1 MHLRGSTGA
10 SALAFVTLATALSP
24 LPAHAG
30 TVAYG
35 PFNGNSNTKVGI
47 DTSTGLYNFISVNLA
62 GGDVAF
68 LIPPLP
74 IELPLG
80 GTQSFNT
87 ALTNAGFTP
96 NNGWKFVAGQNLPA
110 NSLVVTSDQV
120 AAAYPCP
127 PGLNNGKGTC
137 DGIFSKANGKM
148 NMGVAGESD
157 GFSVT
162 NVNPA
167 AQNGRWIQTLQNNLG
182 LLPVDNGGVPG
193 MPNNMDPYYG
203 VFGENND
210 AANFLDAPALVS
222 KPGAYYFLATLYYA
236 TGAANAGTKQ
246 NPTVVTVQNGMVWG
260 FVDLN
265 LGVTSPLALKAAI
278 DGDLSSIASL
288 NAALGGGIDLS
299 AELSK
304 AQLEMLDA
312 QIDAQIVPEPGSL
325 TLLGV
330 GLGLLVAGGARRIR
344 RARVRVLLRREI
356 R

>member
-1 MHLRGSTGA
+1 MSLRNSTGV
-10 SALAFVTLATALSP
+10 SALVFTAFATASLTP
-24 LPAHAG
+24 PAAHAG
-30 TVAYG
+30 TVTLG
-35 PFNGNSNTKVGI
+35 SFNGKSNTAVGI

-68 LIPPLP
+68 LIPPVP
-74 IELPLG
+74 FEVPLG
-80 GTQSFNT
+80 GTQSFMNT
-87 ALTNAGFTP
+87 LTNAGFTP
-96 NNGWKFVAGQNLPA
+96 NNGWKFVAGNNLPA

-137 DGIFSKANGKM
+137 DGIFAAANGKM

-167 AQNGRWIQTLQNNLG
+167 NNGRWIQTLQSNLG
-182 LLPVDNGGVPG
+182 LLPLDNGGAPG

-203 VFGENND
+203 VFGDNND
-210 AANFLDAPALVS
+210 ASNFLDAPSLVS
-222 KPGAYYFLATLYYA
+222 TPGAYYFLATLYYV

-265 LGVTSPLALKAAI
+265 LGVRSPLALKAAI
-278 DGDLSSIASL
+278 DGDLSSVANL
-288 NAALGGGIDLS
+288 DAALGGGIDLS
-299 AELSK
+299 GELSQ
-304 AQLEMLDA
+304 AQLQMLDA

-325 TLLGV
+325 TLMGL
-330 GLGLLVAGGARRIR
+330 GLGLLAAGGAHRLRK
-344 RARVRVLLRREI
+344 ARGRVSVR
-356 R
+356 